1 MARNSILSSHRQ
13 VLRQIF
19 GSNSRSFQTLIPS
32 PPTPTPTPTS
42 SLFSPVPPK
51 PFPSGSSILSGSSR
65 VHFSDLPFSQSRPL
79 SSSSGPSN
87 IVLVNSENDFNSS
100 LSKAQD
106 DSVPAI
112 FYFTAVW
119 CGPCRFIGPIIGEL
133 SEKYPHVTTYKIDI
147 DQMKPAASIAFSK
160 LDNPP
165 KPENSLPVLAY
176 LIQVQV
182 KTTLFLQHVPST
194 EAFEDSE
201 LMAFGIICC
210 IELSISPHHCPAPPL
225 LPPHECQC
233 WPNVL
238 FSSSLSKCQPDS
250 TPFSPH
256 PRLWSPPF
264 LQSCPP
270 GQSPSL
276 NPPETQIHFLYWL
289 PGLVSSTLLLHCVL
303 ASLNGHTDDRTQEG
317 LQSILSKLNITSVP
331 TLHFYQNGKKAAE
344 VIGADVARLTNT
356 IEKLYK
362 CRIVGIKILNGQRK
376 RGGKGSPNSF
386 AHLNPPTLIGSKLI
400 QLLGFSPTLFT
411 SVETPTPRWKF
422 TTTHPL
428 TGNVILAAT
437 SISEYNLAIVP
448 AVESTINAVQ
458 ENALFINGLSTTSI
472 YKSSFKMAATLLVA
486 DSCFRNSRKVLSLKW
501 HFFVF
506 VALFGCQERLIED
519 SSQGLMADDYVI

>member
-147 DQMKPAASIAFSK
+147 DQ
-160 LDNPP
+160 
-165 KPENSLPVLAY
+165 
-176 LIQVQV
+176 
-182 KTTLFLQHVPST
+182 
-194 EAFEDSE
+194 
-201 LMAFGIICC
+201 
-210 IELSISPHHCPAPPL
+210 
-225 LPPHECQC
+225 
-233 WPNVL
+233 
-238 FSSSLSKCQPDS
+238 
-250 TPFSPH
+250 
-256 PRLWSPPF
+256 
-264 LQSCPP
+264 
-270 GQSPSL
+270 
-276 NPPETQIHFLYWL
+276 
-289 PGLVSSTLLLHCVL
+289 
-303 ASLNGHTDDRTQEG
+303 EG

-362 CRIVGIKILNGQRK
+362 
-376 RGGKGSPNSF
+376 
-386 AHLNPPTLIGSKLI
+386 
-400 QLLGFSPTLFT
+400 FSLSST
-411 SVETPTPRWKF
+411 S
-422 TTTHPL
+422 
-428 TGNVILAAT
+428 
-437 SISEYNLAIVP
+437 
-448 AVESTINAVQ
+448 
-458 ENALFINGLSTTSI
+458 
-472 YKSSFKMAATLLVA
+472 
-486 DSCFRNSRKVLSLKW
+486 
-501 HFFVF
+501 
-506 VALFGCQERLIED
+506 
-519 SSQGLMADDYVI
+519 